1 MVPASPVRSSPRH
14 AVARRAVRAV
24 NQLSRLTGRGD
35 GTVIGGRVGLA
46 LAPDLL
52 ARLLA
57 GRDVVLV
64 SGTNGKTTTTALVRA
79 ALGTPVATNATGA
92 NMPAGH
98 VAALADSGADVAV
111 LEVDEAWLP
120 TVMVAAGGARRRA
133 LVLLNLSRDQLD
145 RAGEVRQLAERWR
158 AALGAAP
165 RGAWTVVANVSDP
178 LVAFAV
184 EKATDVV
191 ACAVPV
197 TWTQDAR
204 SCPHCTRALDP
215 DASGAWRCEC
225 GFGRPATAIE
235 VSDGA
240 VHGLDA
246 EVAIS
251 LPGSFNLG
259 NAALALAV
267 GRAWGVDPV
276 AAAARVA
283 AVSSVAGRFEV
294 RRWRG
299 RTWRLMLAKNPA
311 GVAALMPELSGSSDD
326 LVVAI
331 NANIA
336 DGRDPSWLHDAPFG
350 ALAHRRV
357 WCDGTR
363 DLDLAVRLAY
373 DGVATAVVRDEPGFP
388 AAVEATDPIDVVANY
403 TSFVAWREKSTP
415 C

>member
-1 MVPASPVRSSPRH
+1 M
-14 AVARRAVRAV
+14 ARRAVRAV
-24 NQLSRLTGRGD
+24 NRLSRLTGRGD

-120 TVMVAAGGARRRA
+120 TVMEAARSARRRA

-158 AALGAAP
+158 AALGAASP
-165 RGAWTVVANVSDP
+165 GAWTVVANVSDL

-184 EKATDVV
+184 EVVADVV

-197 TWTQDAR
+197 AWTQDAR

-215 DASGAWRCEC
+215 DTSGEWRCEC
-225 GFGRPATAIE
+225 GFGRPATTIE
-235 VSDGA
+235 VTDGT

-246 EVAIS
+246 QVDVS

-267 GRAWGVDPV
+267 GRAWGVDP
-276 AAAARVA
+276 ALAAARVA
-283 AVSSVAGRFEV
+283 GVSSVAGRFEV

-311 GVAALMPELSGSSDD
+311 GVAALMPELTGSSDD

-336 DGRDPSWLHDAPFG
+336 DGRDPSWLHDAPLG

-363 DLDLAVRLAY
+363 DLDLAVRLEY
-373 DGVATAVVRDEPGFP
+373 DGVSTTVVRDERDFP
-388 AAVEATDPIDVVANY
+388 AAVRATDPIDVVANY
-403 TSFVAWREKSTP
+403 TAFVEWRDKSTP